1 MEMDIHDKFK
11 HWLTEQKYAQYNL
24 WWHSPDSWMI
34 YSVKAKK
41 FRGTLK
47 QSWGDVLKNKTK

>member
-1 MEMDIHDKFK
+1 MDIHDKFK

-41 FRGTLK
+41 FKGTLK
-47 QSWGDVLKNKTK
+47 HSWGDVLKNKTK